1 VKLLSTRN
9 LTKRNHRIIID
20 SESDNE
26 SEDYSY
32 DQSSNE
38 IEYSSD
44 LDEEFTA
51 SFEKISTTRRN

>member
-1 VKLLSTRN
+1 M
-9 LTKRNHRIIID
+9 D

-32 DQSSNE
+32 AKSSDE

-44 LDEEFTA
+44 LGEEFTA
-51 SFEKISTTRRN
+51 SFEKNIYYKEKLEKRKFQSSFV